1 MELEIKA
8 PWIDGKVRCQNGYV
22 YIDKPYW
29 NAEKQHASHKRE
41 YIGTYDGTRFIP
53 NKKYHQ
59 LEAEYQKSSTS
70 SKTGPSPVDVCVRQF
85 YGATYLLDCI
95 SEVTGIRMDL
105 LRCFGSIGD
114 EILSMAYYLV
124 LEEGQPMYRF
134 RKWSITHRHPFGGD
148 IPSQRSSEIFGM
160 VTESLKMDYFKRQA
174 KRHGVNEYLAFDT
187 ASISSYSQLIKQ
199 AKYGKNKEG
208 DSLPQI
214 NLALLYGEES
224 RLPVYYRKLAGNIS
238 DVKMIENLIKDVD
251 FLNLEKLKL
260 VMDRGFYSEK
270 NINDLMKHHHKFL
283 IGVKTSL
290 TIVSRRL
297 DKIRDDFV
305 TRFNY
310 NSETKLYIQSFTE
323 EWNYTEEHPRTG
335 ETISEK
341 RRVYLHYY
349 YNDQKATDDKDRFNH
364 MLDRL
369 ENNLCEGKM
378 DPEDAAL
385 YQKYFVINET
395 PVRGVRYSF
404 KEDAIRKAE
413 KNYGYF
419 VLMSNGIKDPVEALK
434 IYRNKDLIEKSFG
447 NLKERL
453 DMRRMSVA
461 SEENFEGKLFVQFVA
476 LQLLSYI
483 KKQMD
488 DNGLFKNYTMQ
499 SLLDELDIIEYY
511 QHPGK
516 AHHLSEI
523 TEKQRK
529 LYEIMQASVPT

>member
-1 MELEIKA
+1 M
-8 PWIDGKVRCQNGYV
+8 IDN
-22 YIDKPYW
+22 
-29 NAEKQHASHKRE
+29 
-41 YIGTYDGTRFIP
+41 
-53 NKKYHQ
+53 
-59 LEAEYQKSSTS
+59 
-70 SKTGPSPVDVCVRQF
+70 
-85 YGATYLLDCI
+85 
-95 SEVTGIRMDL
+95 
-105 LRCFGSIGD
+105 
-114 EILSMAYYLV
+114 
-124 LEEGQPMYRF
+124 
-134 RKWSITHRHPFGGD
+134 
-148 IPSQRSSEIFGM
+148 
-160 VTESLKMDYFKRQA
+160 
-174 KRHGVNEYLAFDT
+174 
-187 ASISSYSQLIKQ
+187 
-199 AKYGKNKEG
+199 
-208 DSLPQI
+208 
-214 NLALLYGEES
+214 
-224 RLPVYYRKLAGNIS
+224 
-238 DVKMIENLIKDVD
+238 
-251 FLNLEKLKL
+251 
-260 VMDRGFYSEK
+260 
-270 NINDLMKHHHKFL
+270 
-283 IGVKTSL
+283 
-290 TIVSRRL
+290 
-297 DKIRDDFV
+297 
-305 TRFNY
+305 
-310 NSETKLYIQSFTE
+310 
-323 EWNYTEEHPRTG
+323 TEEHPRTG

-529 LYEIMQASVPT
+529 LYEIMQVSVPT